1 MRKLLAIFMSV
12 CLLCAATVPAFAVSS
27 DKEVPPDLVASET
40 RKITSAK
47 NDRYEVYSVIDTEGK
62 TAQAVRKDLITGEY
76 VYGPKVPFAQRD
88 AAEYVRE
95 PAMRAPDYS
104 ITHQDTFLNYE
115 YDIYTNQ
122 NPIEWSLQRPD
133 FAIFSQYYF
142 MVYENSSNLRYLEYY
157 QDDVNALNDQEWV
170 TIGYVGMAVF
180 ETLEALIDSH
190 AAISTYGVL
199 SGEAAV
205 SIIEAIDA
213 GITAAGEI
221 ETLIDYYNDCSGSYR
236 NVLNRTDNIHY

>member
-1 MRKLLAIFMSV
+1 MKRMLAIIMSI
-12 CLLCAATVPAFAVSS
+12 CLMCAVTVPAFAVSS
-27 DKEVPPDLVASET
+27 DKVVPPELVASET
-40 RKITSAK
+40 KKISSAK
-47 NDRYEVYSVIDTEGK
+47 SERYEVFSVIDMENK
-62 TAQAVRKDLITGEY
+62 TAQAIRKDLITGEY
-76 VYGPKVPFAQRD
+76 VYGPKVPFAQRE
-88 AAEYVRE
+88 AAEYVQE
-95 PAMRAPDYS
+95 PAVRAPDYS

-122 NPIEWSLQRPD
+122 SPIEWDLQRPNL
-133 FAIFSQYYF
+133 AVFSQYYF

-170 TIGYVGMAVF
+170 TIGYVGVAAF
-180 ETLEALIDSH
+180 ETIEALIDTH

-205 SIIEAIDA
+205 SIVEAIDA

-221 ETLIDYYNDCSGSYR
+221 ELLIDYYNDCSNSYR
-236 NVLNRTDNIHY
+236 TVLNRTDNIHY